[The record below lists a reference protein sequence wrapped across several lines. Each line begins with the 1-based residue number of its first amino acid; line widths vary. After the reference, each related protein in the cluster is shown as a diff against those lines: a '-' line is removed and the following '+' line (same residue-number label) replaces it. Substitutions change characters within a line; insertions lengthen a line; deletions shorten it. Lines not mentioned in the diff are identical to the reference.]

1 LREQFSIRI
10 QATDWLAYDVSTRGH
25 FMPTLLIPTNLQ
37 ASDLY
42 VFWGLLLGI
51 FRAEIQ
57 RSILFMSTPARSQ
70 NHIQSASSAKL
81 PIRM

>member
-1 LREQFSIRI
+1 MSLGRACE
-10 QATDWLAYDVSTRGH
+10 
-25 FMPTLLIPTNLQ
+25 PPTNLKTGG
-37 ASDLY
+37 LY
-42 VFWGLLLGI
+42 ALWDLLLGI

-57 RSILFMSTPARSQ
+57 RSILFTSTPACSQ